1 MNIEITLSS
10 FFEFTNIF
18 LGINPKWKYF
28 LKGKNQYV
36 QICSAQLLRAM
47 VNLEYAQN
55 VHWRNGW
62 LRHNSSLW
70 ITSVLNRVIK
80 YISLRKNTSK
90 YFSLNYWSWL
100 YPSWCLTCW
109 TEI

>member
-18 LGINPKWKYF
+18 QGINPKWKYF

-47 VNLEYAQN
+47 ENLETTQN
-55 VHWRNGW
+55 GHWRNGS
-62 LRHNSSLW
+62 LRHSSYLW
-70 ITSVLNRVIK
+70 ITWVFNRVVK
-80 YISLRKNTSK
+80 YISLRKILQNIFYS
-90 YFSLNYWSWL
+90 
-100 YPSWCLTCW
+100 
-109 TEI
+109 